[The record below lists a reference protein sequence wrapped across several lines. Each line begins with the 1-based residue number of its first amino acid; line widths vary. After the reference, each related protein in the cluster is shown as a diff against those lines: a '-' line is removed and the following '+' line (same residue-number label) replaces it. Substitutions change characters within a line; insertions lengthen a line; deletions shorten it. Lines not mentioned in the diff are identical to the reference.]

1 MDQKGMVVL
10 AFALAFALGLLWR
23 LLGALLAICR
33 WGGGWGRQGGV
44 QDDLGACVCIIRE
57 VWVLTGLRIPV
68 LQKPCID
75 LQADHSHQ
83 TYFSMLSL
91 MMSIGRQRSA
101 VRFVVGAVVAV
112 CISCMYKL
120 YV

>member
-10 AFALAFALGLLWR
+10 AFALAFALRLLWR

-33 WGGGWGRQGGV
+33 WGGGWRRQRGV

-75 LQADHSHQ
+75 LQAGHIYHNL
-83 TYFSMLSL
+83 FVMLPL
-91 MMSIGRQRSA
+91 MMSVGRQRPA
-101 VRFVVGAVVAV
+101 MQKA
-112 CISCMYKL
+112 SC
-120 YV
+120 